1 MRIILGI
8 VFVLLTG
15 ITSANTLDNEESTRV
30 LSDKMI
36 QHFYKKEFQK
46 GIDLAKPYW
55 PLAAVELDNLVNT
68 IKGQWPVVD
77 QRFGEATGTDF
88 IKTEKIGSSF
98 IRYYYLHKFNNH
110 AIYWQVT
117 FYKPENEWKVNNLM
131 YLDTLDPLYER
142 VN

>member
-1 MRIILGI
+1 MRVVLGI
-8 VFVLLTG
+8 MFVLFAG
-15 ITSANTLDNEESTRV
+15 FSSANTLNNEESTRV

-46 GIDLAKPYW
+46 GINLAKPYW
-55 PLAAVELDNLVNT
+55 PLADVELDNLVNT

-110 AIYWQVT
+110 AIYWQIT
-117 FYKPENEWKVNNLM
+117 FYKPESEWKVNNLL

>member
-1 MRIILGI
+1 MRIVLGI

-15 ITSANTLDNEESTRV
+15 ITSANTLNNEESTRV

-55 PLAAVELDNLVNT
+55 PLAPVELDNLVNT

-110 AIYWQVT
+110 AIYWQIT
-117 FYKPENEWKVNNLM
+117 FYKPKNEWKVNNLM

>member
-1 MRIILGI
+1 MRVIVGI
-8 VFVLLTG
+8 FLVLFAVSSFGGSLV
-15 ITSANTLDNEESTRV
+15 DEKSTRD

-36 QHFYKKEFQK
+36 QHFFKKEFQK

-55 PLAAVELDNLVNT
+55 PLADVELDSLVNT
-68 IKGQWPVVD
+68 INGQWPVVD

-110 AIYWQVT
+110 AIYWQIT
-117 FYKPENEWKVNNLM
+117 FYKPLNEWKVNNLT
-131 YLDTLDPLYER
+131 YVDTLDVLYEK
-142 VN
+142 VK

>member
-1 MRIILGI
+1 MRVVLGI
-8 VFVLLTG
+8 MFVLFAG
-15 ITSANTLDNEESTRV
+15 FSSANTLNNEESTRV

-46 GIDLAKPYW
+46 GINLAKPYW
-55 PLAAVELDNLVNT
+55 PLADVELDNLVNT

-110 AIYWQVT
+110 AIYWQIT
-117 FYKPENEWKVNNLM
+117 FYKPESEGKVNNLL